1 MSFLF
6 GRKPNLNDKNRV
18 WNKILDII
26 KLSNKKFN
34 LFHLKKKKTPLEQDL
49 NSNLEIGA
57 FQPKNP
63 FKDLIL
69 LPYFDRVVRH
79 VCVLSDKKRFVI
91 WFSIIPFLNKL
102 KIKLKFNN

>member
-1 MSFLF
+1 
-6 GRKPNLNDKNRV
+6 
-18 WNKILDII
+18 
-26 KLSNKKFN
+26 
-34 LFHLKKKKTPLEQDL
+34 
-49 NSNLEIGA
+49 LEIGA

-91 WFSIIPFLNKL
+91 WYNTFLNKL